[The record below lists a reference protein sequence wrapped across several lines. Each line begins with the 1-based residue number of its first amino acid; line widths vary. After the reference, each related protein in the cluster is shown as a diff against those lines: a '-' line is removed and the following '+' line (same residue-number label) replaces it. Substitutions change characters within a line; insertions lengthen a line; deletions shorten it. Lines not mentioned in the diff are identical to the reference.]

1 MEIIAFKN
9 KKMKFN
15 LKLKLP
21 QESILG
27 FKVLSS
33 LNSSIACY
41 ILLFTGKSLNPLF
54 GLSAQN
60 IIAGS
65 LFNIVLNLSIMVLI
79 INLISKRK
87 ELKIFKFI
95 LLNSILFICL
105 PNVLYSIT
113 KYTKILLDSFI

>member
-1 MEIIAFKN
+1 MIIASKN
-9 KKMKFN
+9 KRMKYKPTFN
-15 LKLKLP
+15 LP

-33 LNSSIACY
+33 FNSSIACY
-41 ILLFTGKSLNPLF
+41 VLLFIGKSLNPLF
-54 GLSAQN
+54 GLSAKH

-87 ELKIFKFI
+87 ELQIFIFI

-113 KYTKILLDSFI
+113 KYTKILLEILI